1 MRTAGLVAAGTSR
14 RYGDRRQAWV
24 ASTIGASRAGYSNAL
39 VMKDKQQ
46 TSHLDCGI
54 TAAIWNATDS

>member
-1 MRTAGLVAAGTSR
+1 MRMAGLVTASTNR
-14 RYGDRRQAWV
+14 RYGDQRQAWV
-24 ASTIGASRAGYSNAL
+24 ASAIGASCADYSNAL

-54 TAAIWNATDS
+54 IAAIWNATNS